1 MRQIRVHTFFIL
13 LIFVLTSWR
22 ANAQLN
28 VDSIVTVYSNIDS
41 DEKLNSFVGFIEKT
55 VDVLG
60 MATQMGI
67 DTYQL
72 LVHNAAVYS
81 EKSSNEKVKRRCLL
95 YELLAPTEYT
105 KLEQMKKPR
114 SLSLHEDIQESA
126 HYMKILQ
133 SLRYIYGDLELFDQ
147 FLPMVDEIRKHNKGE
162 YSDDD
167 IEYMRLSDRSSMYY
181 KTKNYRKALEVFDQ
195 IGKINT
201 KKIDLNE
208 SSRLNNMGL
217 CYQNM
222 RKADSALIFF
232 RKAIELYN
240 EVLQNA
246 DKNKTN
252 ADSSFYFV
260 VMSNMADVRV
270 EQGIYLNAE
279 AAFQGQL
286 RYSSEYYSPHL
297 RLSSFLSIAKLEYQ
311 RNNFKRSLAY
321 IDSIRLEY
329 NKSTL
334 VNYYINALKLKT
346 KIHLVQGKKRLAALS
361 EEKYESMLDSI
372 RASKAELNYQAAAI
386 KLEVNET
393 KQKLSATTLDLNEAK
408 SKSRTLRFGLG
419 IASLFICLIIWV
431 LYVFR
436 KKNKLLSNQKE
447 NIDKALQERELLLRE
462 IHHRVKNN
470 LNIISSLIQL
480 QSRRIKNEDVKSIFK
495 ESQNYILSMSK
506 VHQHLYEQED
516 VKEVDVDSYFK
527 SLLAELIISRG
538 DKSISYNIHSEEVR
552 LKLDQALVLGILTSE
567 LVTNSLKHAFTKNSG
582 NISVELRKEGD
593 TCYYCY
599 RDSGQGFSMDKIRSQ
614 KTFGL
619 KLIRMSAEQ
628 LRGDLILKTEGEFLI
643 TISFITK

>member
-1 MRQIRVHTFFIL
+1 
-13 LIFVLTSWR
+13 
-22 ANAQLN
+22 
-28 VDSIVTVYSNIDS
+28 
-41 DEKLNSFVGFIEKT
+41 
-55 VDVLG
+55 
-60 MATQMGI
+60 
-67 DTYQL
+67 
-72 LVHNAAVYS
+72 
-81 EKSSNEKVKRRCLL
+81 
-95 YELLAPTEYT
+95 
-105 KLEQMKKPR
+105 
-114 SLSLHEDIQESA
+114 
-126 HYMKILQ
+126 
-133 SLRYIYGDLELFDQ
+133 
-147 FLPMVDEIRKHNKGE
+147 
-162 YSDDD
+162 
-167 IEYMRLSDRSSMYY
+167 
-181 KTKNYRKALEVFDQ
+181 
-195 IGKINT
+195 
-201 KKIDLNE
+201 
-208 SSRLNNMGL
+208 
-217 CYQNM
+217 
-222 RKADSALIFF
+222 
-232 RKAIELYN
+232 
-240 EVLQNA
+240 
-246 DKNKTN
+246 
-252 ADSSFYFV
+252 
-260 VMSNMADVRV
+260 
-270 EQGIYLNAE
+270 
-279 AAFQGQL
+279 
-286 RYSSEYYSPHL
+286 
-297 RLSSFLSIAKLEYQ
+297 
-311 RNNFKRSLAY
+311 
-321 IDSIRLEY
+321 
-329 NKSTL
+329 
-334 VNYYINALKLKT
+334 
-346 KIHLVQGKKRLAALS
+346 
-361 EEKYESMLDSI
+361 MLDSI